1 VKTWKFLRATVQDIE
16 TDAPHLLLE
25 LSREYPQKTEAETI
39 LKILKRI
46 VAKHHPEPVEEVD
59 RV

>member
-1 VKTWKFLRATVQDIE
+1 MQDIE

-25 LSREYPQKTEAETI
+25 PSREYPQKTEAETI